1 MGFFHLIESVY
12 KFLFYFIFFGP
23 SFLFR
28 TDLVFFFFVW
38 RERTRKRVG
47 RRERERELEEER
59 KRQKERERLIMGERE
74 CNDVNAYL
82 FC

>member
-1 MGFFHLIESVY
+1 MIESVY
-12 KFLFYFIFFGP
+12 KFLFYFLFFSGP

-28 TDLVFFFFVW
+28 TDLVFFFFWVW
-38 RERTRKRVG
+38 SVRTRKRVG
-47 RRERERELEEER
+47 RRERERELEEEG

-74 CNDVNAYL
+74 CNGVNAYL